1 MAEKDKTK
9 NKDEQE
15 EQKQDATRLAGFVY
29 NKFEGCERSR
39 RNDEERWLQAFHN
52 YRGKYYKNVSFR
64 EHERSKVFVKVTKT
78 KVLAAYGQIVD
89 VLFSANKFPI
99 SVEETKV
106 PEGVATYAHLNP
118 LKEQMGDSLQESAP
132 SIEGNLDYRP
142 GSNGQSSTP
151 FSEQPEQSSPLGFE
165 GDGKSLKPGATFG
178 DLSQQKDILGSLEKE
193 FGDEAIAEG
202 PAPMPEMAQIKPASK
217 IARRMEK
224 LIHDEIDESNGSQ
237 ELRSAVF
244 EAVLLG
250 TGVVKGPFTF
260 NKTLHKWQKSEGSD
274 ERSYQPDTTRVPRIE
289 FVSCWDFYPDPN
301 AKSLDDA
308 EYVIHRHKLNRNQLR
323 DLAERPFFNREEILG
338 TLEDGPNYKKRTF
351 ESQIELEDSDYQADN
366 ARYEVLEYWG
376 VVDRKILEDSQLKI
390 PEDMGDAEEFQINA
404 WVTADRVL
412 RMVANPF
419 KPYRL
424 PYQAFPYE
432 KNPYSFF
439 GIGVPE
445 NMDDAQQIMN
455 GHARMA
461 IDNLALSGSLVF
473 DVDESALVA
482 GQSMDIYPGK
492 IFRRQAG
499 MPGQAIHGLK
509 FPNTSTE
516 NMMMF
521 DKFRQLADESTGI
534 PSYSHGQTGVQSM
547 TRTAS
552 GMSMLLS
559 AANLNIKTVVKNLD
573 DFLLRP
579 LGEAYFQWNMQFYQ
593 GKLNIEGDLEVKA
606 TGTSSL
612 MQKEVR
618 SQRLTMFLQSVQNP
632 AIAPFVKIP
641 ELIKELAYTLDLD
654 PEAIINDPN
663 EAEIYAKII
672 GLQNARQ
679 QGNQEA
685 TGAGGEAGMD
695 VPQGIPAEAP
705 RVDNSGVGNGT
716 IGTGGVPQSGEMG
729 FTGTVNTPPGN
740 NQIV

>member
-1 MAEKDKTK
+1 MVDYKDTTEP
-9 NKDEQE
+9 KDEENQE
-15 EQKQDATRLAGFVY
+15 KQQESNRLASFVY
-29 NKFEGCERSR
+29 DRFITSERARQS
-39 RNDEERWLQAFHN
+39 DEDRWLEAFHN
-52 YRGKYYKNVSFR
+52 YRGQYYKNVQFR
-64 EHERSKVFVKVTKT
+64 EHEKSRVFVKVTKT
-78 KVLAAYGQIVD
+78 KVLAAYGQLVD

-106 PEGVATYAHLNP
+106 PEGVSEYAHLNP
-118 LKEQMGDSLQESAP
+118 IGENLQNSGP
-132 SIEGNLDYRP
+132 SIEGGAD
-142 GSNGQSSTP
+142 QSQPSM
-151 FSEQPEQSSPLGFE
+151 SPEQMSLVGFE
-165 GDGKSLKPGATFG
+165 GDGRELPKGATFSG
-178 DLSQQKDILGSLEKE
+178 LQEDKEFLGSLKNEL
-193 FGDEAIAEG
+193 GDEAVKEG
-202 PAPMPEMAQIKPASK
+202 SAPLPEMAQIRPATTL
-217 IARRMEK
+217 ARRMEK
-224 LIHDEIDESNGSQ
+224 LIHDEIDESSGSQ
-237 ELRSAVF
+237 ELRSAIF
-244 EAVLLG
+244 ESVLLG
-250 TGVVKGPFTF
+250 TGIIKGPFTF
-260 NKTLHKWQKSEGSD
+260 NKTLHRYVKNEDGT
-274 ERSYQPDTTRVPRIE
+274 RSYQPEQVKVPRLE
-289 FVSCWDFYPDPN
+289 FVSAWDFYPDPN
-301 AKSLDDA
+301 AKTIEEC
-308 EYVIHRHKLNRNQLR
+308 EYVVHRHKLNKNQLR
-323 DLAERPFFNREEILG
+323 DLLDRPFFDKEAVLE
-338 TLEDGPNYKKRTF
+338 TLQDGPNYRNRTF
-351 ESQIELEDSDYQADN
+351 ETQIKAEDDANTIETD
-366 ARYEVLEYWG
+366 RFEVLEFWG
-376 VVDRKILEDSQLKI
+376 CVDKKVLEDAQIPI
-390 PEDMGDAEEFQINA
+390 PEGMDDENEMQINA
-404 WVTADRVL
+404 WVTENRVL
-412 RMVANPF
+412 RMVVNPF
-419 KPYRL
+419 KPYRI
-424 PYQAFPYE
+424 PYNAFPYE

-445 NMDDAQQIMN
+445 NMKDAQQIMN

-482 GQSMDIYPGK
+482 GQNMDVYPGK

-573 DFLLRP
+573 DFLLKP
-579 LGEAYFQWNMQFYQ
+579 LGEAYFQWNMQFYE
-593 GKLNIEGDLEVKA
+593 GDLAIEGDLEVKA

-632 AIAPFVKIP
+632 SIAPFVKIP

-654 PEAIINDPN
+654 PETVINDPN

-679 QGNQEA
+679 NQSVG
-685 TGAGGEAGMD
+685 GANSSESPMD
-695 VPQGIPAEAP
+695 TPQGVPNQTP
-705 RVDNSGVGNGT
+705 TPDNSGVGNGT
-716 IGTGGVPQSGEMG
+716 IGTGGVPQTGEME
-729 FTGTVNTPPGN
+729 FTGAVNPTGQN
-740 NQIV
+740 